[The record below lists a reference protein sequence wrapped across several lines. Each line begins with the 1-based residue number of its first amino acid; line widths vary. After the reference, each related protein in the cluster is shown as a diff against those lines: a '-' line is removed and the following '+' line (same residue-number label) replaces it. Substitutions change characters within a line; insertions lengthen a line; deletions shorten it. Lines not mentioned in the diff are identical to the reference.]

1 MSDFRMDEAGLF
13 LERQLEYI
21 RPQIFEVAYADIK
34 YPTLLPVTSEAGQGA
49 QTFTYRIMD
58 STGEFKLIADAADDL
73 PRSDISQVEKSIN
86 IRSFGGSFGYTV
98 QELRAAQMANI
109 ALEQRRASAVRRA
122 YEEKVE
128 ALAMFGESTVGL
140 AGFFN
145 NSTVDVITAD
155 HWFTGTTASGVG
167 TSQEMLEL
175 LNYGVTAIING
186 SNMKE
191 QPDTILM
198 AYEDYNTI
206 STTRNSD
213 SSDVTVL
220 EYFLRTNPYI
230 RNVEPINQLD
240 KDNSVLNSN
249 RMVVYKRDP
258 EKVQLHIPQP
268 LELFP
273 PQQRGLEFIVP
284 AHARVGGVALYYPKS
299 VIYVQAT
306 A

>member
-58 STGEFKLIADAADDL
+58 STGEFKLLADAADDL

-109 ALEQRRASAVRRA
+109 ALEQRRAAAVRRA

-128 ALAMFGESTVGL
+128 AVAMFGESTVGL

-145 NSTVDVITAD
+145 NSTVDVIAAD
-155 HWFTGTTASGVG
+155 YWFTGTTASG

-175 LNYGVTAIING
+175 LNYGVSAIINA

-198 AYEDYNTI
+198 AYEDYNKI

-240 KDNSVLNSN
+240 KDNSVLNTN

-299 VIYVQAT
+299 VIYVQASS
-306 A
+306 

>member
-1 MSDFRMDEAGLF
+1 MTDSRMDTAGLF
-13 LERQLEYI
+13 LQRQLEYI
-21 RPQIFEVAYADIK
+21 RPQVFEIQYADIK
-34 YPTLLPVTSEAGQGA
+34 YATILPVTSEAGTGA

-58 STGEFKLIADAADDL
+58 STGEFRLLADAASDL
-73 PRSDISQVEKSIN
+73 PRADISQVEKSIN

-98 QELRAAQMANI
+98 QELRAAQMANV

-128 ALAMFGESTVGL
+128 SIAFFGESTVGL

-145 NSTVDVITAD
+145 NSAVDVVSAD
-155 HWFTGTTASGVG
+155 KWFTTASV
-167 TSQEMLEL
+167 TSQEMLDL
-175 LNYGVTAIING
+175 LNYGVSAIINA
-186 SNMKE
+186 SKMKE
-191 QPDTILM
+191 QPDTILL
-198 AYEDYNTI
+198 AYEDYNKI
-206 STTRNSD
+206 STTRLSD
-213 SSDVTVL
+213 SSDLTVL

-230 RNVEPINQLD
+230 NNVEPINQLT
-240 KDNSVLNSN
+240 KGNNGGKLNTS

-273 PQQRGLEFIVP
+273 AQERGLEFIVP

-299 VIYVQAT
+299 VIYVQASS
-306 A
+306 

>member
-73 PRSDISQVEKSIN
+73 PRADISQVEKSIN

-128 ALAMFGESTVGL
+128 AVAMFGESTVGL

-145 NSTVDVITAD
+145 NSTVDVIAAD
-155 HWFTGTTASGVG
+155 KWFTGTTASG
-167 TSQEMLEL
+167 TAQDMLEL
-175 LNYGVTAIING
+175 LNYGVSAIINA

-191 QPDTILM
+191 QPDTILL
-198 AYEDYNTI
+198 AYEDYNKI

-240 KDNSVLNSN
+240 ADNSVLNTN

-299 VIYVQAT
+299 VIYVQAS

>member
-13 LERQLEYI
+13 LERQLEFI
-21 RPQIFEVAYADIK
+21 RPQVFEVTYADIK
-34 YPTLLPVTSEAGQGA
+34 YPTLLPVTSEAGPGA

-73 PRSDISQVEKSIN
+73 PRADISQVEKSIN

-128 ALAMFGESTVGL
+128 AVAMFGESTVGL

-145 NSTVDVITAD
+145 NSI
-155 HWFTGTTASGVG
+155 
-167 TSQEMLEL
+167 L
-175 LNYGVTAIING
+175 L
-186 SNMKE
+186 
-191 QPDTILM
+191 
-198 AYEDYNTI
+198 AYEDYNKI

-240 KDNSVLNSN
+240 ADNSVLNTN

-273 PQQRGLEFIVP
+273 PQHRGLEFIVP

-299 VIYVQAT
+299 VIYVQAS

>member
-13 LERQLEYI
+13 LDRQLEHI
-21 RPQIFEVAYADIK
+21 RPQIFEVEYADIK
-34 YPTLLPVTSEAGQGA
+34 YPTILPVTSEAGPGA
-49 QTFTYRIMD
+49 QTFTYRVMD
-58 STGEFKLIADAADDL
+58 ATGDFKLISDAADDL
-73 PRSDISQVEKSIN
+73 PRADVSQVEKSIN

-98 QELRAAQMANI
+98 QELRAAQMANV
-109 ALEQRRASAVRRA
+109 ALEQRRASALRRA

-128 ALAMFGESTVGL
+128 QVALFGETGVGL

-145 NSTVDVITAD
+145 NSTVDVVAADKWFTGATA
-155 HWFTGTTASGVG
+155 TGTTA
-167 TSQEMLEL
+167 QDMLEL

-198 AYEDYNTI
+198 AWEDYNKI

-220 EYFLRTNPYI
+220 EYFLRTNPFI
-230 RNVEPINQLD
+230 RNIEPINQLD
-240 KDNSVLNSN
+240 ADKSELQKN
-249 RMVVYKRDP
+249 RMVFYRRDP
-258 EKVQLHIPQP
+258 GKVQLHIPQP

-284 AHARVGGVALYYPKS
+284 AHARIGGVALYYPKS
-299 VIYVQAT
+299 VLYLQAP
-306 A
+306 

>member
-1 MSDFRMDEAGLF
+1 MSEFRMDEAGLF

-21 RPQIFEVAYADIK
+21 RPQVFEVEYADIK
-34 YPTLLPVTSEAGQGA
+34 YPTILPVTSEAGPGA

-58 STGEFKLIADAADDL
+58 ATGDFKLISDAADDL
-73 PRSDISQVEKSIN
+73 PRADVSQTEKSLN

-98 QELRAAQMANI
+98 QELRAAQMANV

-128 ALAMFGESTVGL
+128 QVALFGESSVSL

-145 NSTVDVITAD
+145 NSTVDVLAADKWFTGATA
-155 HWFTGTTASGVG
+155 TGTTA
-167 TSQEMLEL
+167 QDMLAL
-175 LNYGVTAIING
+175 LNQGVTAIING

-198 AYEDYNTI
+198 AWEDYNVV

-220 EYFLRTNPYI
+220 EYFLRTNPFI

-240 KDNSVLNSN
+240 ADKSELTKN
-249 RMVVYKRDP
+249 RMVIYKRDP
-258 EKVQLHIPQP
+258 GKVQLHIPQP

-299 VIYVQAT
+299 VIYVQAP
-306 A
+306 

>member
-58 STGEFKLIADAADDL
+58 STGEFKLLADAADDL
-73 PRSDISQVEKSIN
+73 PRSDISQVERSIN

-109 ALEQRRASAVRRA
+109 ALEQRRAAAVRRA

-128 ALAMFGESTVGL
+128 AVAMFGESTVGL

-145 NSTVDVITAD
+145 NSTVDVIAANY
-155 HWFTGTTASGVG
+155 WFTGTTASG

-175 LNYGVTAIING
+175 LNYGVSAIINA

-191 QPDTILM
+191 QPDTILL
-198 AYEDYNTI
+198 AYEDYNKI

-240 KDNSVLNSN
+240 KDNSVLNTN

-299 VIYVQAT
+299 VIYVQASS
-306 A
+306 

>member
-109 ALEQRRASAVRRA
+109 ALEQRRAAAVRRA

-128 ALAMFGESTVGL
+128 AVAMFGESTVGL

-145 NSTVDVITAD
+145 NSTVDVIAANY
-155 HWFTGTTASGVG
+155 WFTGTTASG

-175 LNYGVTAIING
+175 LNYGVSAIINA

-191 QPDTILM
+191 QPDTILL
-198 AYEDYNTI
+198 AYEDYNKI

-240 KDNSVLNSN
+240 ADNSVLTTN

-299 VIYVQAT
+299 VIYVQASS
-306 A
+306 

>member
-1 MSDFRMDEAGLF
+1 MSDFRMDDAGLF
-13 LERQLEYI
+13 LQRQLEYI
-21 RPQIFEVAYADIK
+21 RPQVFEVTYADIK
-34 YPTLLPVTSEAGQGA
+34 YPTILPVTSEAGPGA
-49 QTFTYRIMD
+49 QTFTYRILD
-58 STGEFKLIADAADDL
+58 STGEFRLIADAADDL
-73 PRSDISQVEKSIN
+73 PRADVSQVEKSLS
-86 IRSFGGSFGYTV
+86 IRSIGGSFGYTV

-109 ALEQRRASAVRRA
+109 ALEQRRAAAVRRA

-128 ALAMFGESTVGL
+128 QIALFGEASVGL

-145 NSTVDVITAD
+145 NATVDVVAAD
-155 HWFTGTTASGVG
+155 RWFTGSTASG
-167 TSQEMLEL
+167 TAQDMIEL

-186 SNMKE
+186 SKMKE
-191 QPDTILM
+191 TPDTILM
-198 AYEDYNTI
+198 SWVDYNKV
-206 STTRNSD
+206 STTRFSD
-213 SSDVTVL
+213 SSDLTVL
-220 EYFLRTNPYI
+220 EYFLRTNPFI
-230 RNVEPINQLD
+230 RNVEPVNQLD
-240 KDNSVLNSN
+240 KANTTYLNTN

-299 VIYVQAT
+299 VIYVQAS

>member
-21 RPQIFEVAYADIK
+21 RPQVFEVEYADIK
-34 YPTLLPVTSEAGQGA
+34 YPTLLPVTSEAGPGA

-58 STGEFKLIADAADDL
+58 ATGEFKLIADAADDL
-73 PRSDISQVEKSIN
+73 PRADISQIEKSIS

-109 ALEQRRASAVRRA
+109 ALEQRRAAAVRRA

-128 ALAMFGESTVGL
+128 NVAMFGESSVGL

-145 NSTVDVITAD
+145 NATVDVVAANTWFTGATA
-155 HWFTGTTASGVG
+155 TGTTA
-167 TSQEMLEL
+167 QDMLDL

-186 SNMKE
+186 SQMKE

-198 AYEDYNTI
+198 AWEDYNVI
-206 STTRNSD
+206 STRRNSD

-220 EYFLRTNPYI
+220 EYFLRTNPFI

-240 KDNSVLNSN
+240 ATNGKLSKN
-249 RMVVYKRDP
+249 RMVFYKRDP
-258 EKVQLHIPQP
+258 QKVQLHIPQP

-299 VIYVQAT
+299 VLYLQAP
-306 A
+306 

>member
-1 MSDFRMDEAGLF
+1 MSDFRMDDAGLF

-21 RPQIFEVAYADIK
+21 RPQVFEITYADIK

-73 PRSDISQVEKSIN
+73 PRADISQVEKSIN

-128 ALAMFGESTVGL
+128 AVAMFGESSVGL

-145 NSTVDVITAD
+145 NATVDVIAAD
-155 HWFTGTTASGVG
+155 YWFTGTTASG
-167 TSQEMLEL
+167 TSQDLLEL
-175 LNYGVTAIING
+175 LNYGVSAIINA

-191 QPDTILM
+191 QPDTILL
-198 AYEDYNTI
+198 AYEDYNKI

-240 KDNSVLNSN
+240 KDNSVLNTN

-299 VIYVQAT
+299 VIYVQAS

>member
-21 RPQIFEVAYADIK
+21 RPQVFEVAYADIK
-34 YPTLLPVTSEAGQGA
+34 YPTILPVTSEAGPGA
-49 QTFTYRIMD
+49 QTFTYRVMD
-58 STGEFKLIADAADDL
+58 ATGEFKLIADAADDL
-73 PRSDISQVEKSIN
+73 PRADISQVEKSIN

-109 ALEQRRASAVRRA
+109 ALEQRRATAVRRA

-128 ALAMFGESTVGL
+128 DVAMFGESSVGL
-140 AGFFN
+140 QGFFN
-145 NSTVDVITAD
+145 NATVDVVAAD
-155 HWFTGTTASGVG
+155 KWFSDSGTTA
-167 TSQEMLEL
+167 QDMLDL

-198 AYEDYNTI
+198 AWEDYNTI
-206 STTRNSD
+206 STRRNSD
-213 SSDVTVL
+213 SSDVTVM

-230 RNVEPINQLD
+230 RNIEPINQLD
-240 KDNSVLNSN
+240 ADKSTLSKN
-249 RMVVYKRDP
+249 RMVFYKRDP
-258 EKVQLHIPQP
+258 QKVQLHIPQP

-299 VIYVQAT
+299 VLYLQAP
-306 A
+306 

>member
-1 MSDFRMDEAGLF
+1 MSEFRLDDAGLF
-13 LERQLEYI
+13 LDRQLEHI
-21 RPQIFEVAYADIK
+21 RPQVFEVEYADIK
-34 YPTLLPVTSEAGQGA
+34 YPTILPVTAEAGPGA

-58 STGEFKLIADAADDL
+58 ATGDFKLISDAADDL
-73 PRSDISQVEKSIN
+73 PRADVSQTEKSIN

-98 QELRAAQMANI
+98 QELRAAQMANLS
-109 ALEQRRASAVRRA
+109 LEQRRASAVRRA

-128 ALAMFGESTVGL
+128 SVAMFGEGSVSL

-145 NSTVDVITAD
+145 NATVDVISANKWFSTSNVTA
-155 HWFTGTTASGVG
+155 
-167 TSQEMLEL
+167 QEMLEI
-175 LNYGVTAIING
+175 LNQGVSAIISG

-198 AYEDYNTI
+198 PYEDYNTV

-220 EYFLRTNPYI
+220 EYFLRTNPFI
-230 RNVEPINQLD
+230 RNVEPINQLAAA
-240 KDNSVLNSN
+240 NSSLAKN
-249 RMVVYKRDP
+249 RLVVYKRDP
-258 EKVQLHIPQP
+258 QKVQLHIPQP

-299 VIYVQAT
+299 VKYVQAP
-306 A
+306 

>member
-1 MSDFRMDEAGLF
+1 MSEFRLDDAGLF
-13 LERQLEYI
+13 LDRQLEYI
-21 RPQIFEVAYADIK
+21 RPQVFEVEYADIK
-34 YPTLLPVTSEAGQGA
+34 YPTILPVTSEAGPGA

-58 STGEFKLIADAADDL
+58 ATGDFKLISDAADDL
-73 PRSDISQVEKSIN
+73 PRADVSQIERSIS

-98 QELRAAQMANI
+98 QELRAAQMANVN
-109 ALEQRRASAVRRA
+109 LEQRRAAAVRRA

-128 ALAMFGESTVGL
+128 EVAMFGEASVGL

-145 NSTVDVITAD
+145 NSTVDVVAAD
-155 HWFTGTTASGVG
+155 KWFSTSGV
-167 TSQEMLEL
+167 TSQEMLDL
-175 LNYGVTAIING
+175 LNYGVSAIING

-198 AYEDYNTI
+198 PYEDYNTI
-206 STTRNSD
+206 STRRNSD

-220 EYFLRTNPYI
+220 EYFMRTNPFI
-230 RNVEPINQLD
+230 RNIEPINQLD
-240 KDNSVLNSN
+240 ADKSTLTKN
-249 RMVVYKRDP
+249 RMVIYKRDP
-258 EKVQLHIPQP
+258 QKVQLHIPQP

-284 AHARVGGVALYYPKS
+284 AHARVGGVSIYYPKS

-306 A
+306 

>member
-13 LERQLEYI
+13 LERQLEFI
-21 RPQIFEVAYADIK
+21 RPQVFEVTYADIK
-34 YPTLLPVTSEAGQGA
+34 YPTLLPVTSEAGPGA

-73 PRSDISQVEKSIN
+73 PRADISQVEKSIN

-128 ALAMFGESTVGL
+128 AVAMFGESSVNL

-145 NSTVDVITAD
+145 NATVDVIAADKWFDTA
-155 HWFTGTTASGVG
+155 TAV
-167 TSQEMLEL
+167 EMLEL
-175 LNYGVTAIING
+175 LNYGVSAIINA

-191 QPDTILM
+191 QPDTILL
-198 AYEDYNTI
+198 AYEDYNKI

-240 KDNSVLNSN
+240 AGNSVLNTN

-299 VIYVQAT
+299 VIYVQASS
-306 A
+306 

>member
-58 STGEFKLIADAADDL
+58 STGEFKLLADAADDL

-109 ALEQRRASAVRRA
+109 ALEQRRAAAVRRA

-128 ALAMFGESTVGL
+128 AVAMFGESTVGL

-145 NSTVDVITAD
+145 NSTVDVIAANY
-155 HWFTGTTASGVG
+155 WFTGTTASG

-175 LNYGVTAIING
+175 LNYGVSAIINA

-191 QPDTILM
+191 QPDTILL
-198 AYEDYNTI
+198 AYEDYNKI

-240 KDNSVLNSN
+240 KDNSVLNTN

-299 VIYVQAT
+299 VIYVQASS
-306 A
+306 

>member
-1 MSDFRMDEAGLF
+1 MSEFRLDDAGLF
-13 LERQLEYI
+13 LDRQLEYI
-21 RPQIFEVAYADIK
+21 RPQIFEVEYADIK
-34 YPTLLPVTSEAGQGA
+34 YPTILPVTAEAGPGA

-58 STGEFKLIADAADDL
+58 ATGDFKLISDAADDL
-73 PRSDISQVEKSIN
+73 PRADVSQTEKSIN

-109 ALEQRRASAVRRA
+109 SLEQRRASAVRRA

-128 ALAMFGESTVGL
+128 SVAMFGEGSVSL

-145 NSTVDVITAD
+145 NSTVDVISANKWFSTSNVTA
-155 HWFTGTTASGVG
+155 
-167 TSQEMLEL
+167 QEMLEI
-175 LNYGVTAIING
+175 LNQGVSAIISG

-198 AYEDYNTI
+198 PYEDYNTV

-220 EYFLRTNPYI
+220 EYFLRTNPFI
-230 RNVEPINQLD
+230 RNVEPINQLAAA
-240 KDNSVLNSN
+240 NSSLAKN
-249 RMVVYKRDP
+249 RLVVYKRDP
-258 EKVQLHIPQP
+258 QKVQLHIPQP

-299 VIYVQAT
+299 VKYVQAP
-306 A
+306 

>member
-1 MSDFRMDEAGLF
+1 MSEFRMDDAGLF

-21 RPQIFEVAYADIK
+21 RPQVFEVQYADIK
-34 YPTLLPVTSEAGQGA
+34 YPTILPVTSEAGPGA

-58 STGEFKLIADAADDL
+58 STGEFKLISDAADDL
-73 PRSDISQVEKSIN
+73 PRADISQTEKSIN

-109 ALEQRRASAVRRA
+109 ALEQRRAAAVRRA

-128 ALAMFGESTVGL
+128 EVALFGESSVGL

-145 NSTVDVITAD
+145 NATVDVVTASA
-155 HWFTGTTASGVG
+155 WFTDSGTTA
-167 TSQEMLEL
+167 QEMLEL

-186 SNMKE
+186 SKMKE

-198 AYEDYNTI
+198 AYEDYNKV

-240 KDNSVLNSN
+240 AGNSSLTTN

-299 VIYVQAT
+299 AIYVQAS

>member
-21 RPQIFEVAYADIK
+21 RPQVFEVQYSDIK
-34 YPTLLPVTSEAGQGA
+34 YPTILPVTSEAGPGA

-58 STGEFKLIADAADDL
+58 ATGEFKVIADAADDL
-73 PRSDISQVEKSIN
+73 PRADISQTEKSIN
-86 IRSFGGSFGYTV
+86 IRSIGGSFGYTV

-128 ALAMFGESTVGL
+128 DIAMFGEASVGL
-140 AGFFN
+140 GGFFN
-145 NSTVDVITAD
+145 NSTVDLVVAD
-155 HWFTGTTASGVG
+155 KWFTDSGTTA
-167 TSQEMLEL
+167 QEMLEL
-175 LNYGVTAIING
+175 LNYGVTAIVNG
-186 SNMKE
+186 SKMKE
-191 QPDTILM
+191 EPDTILM
-198 AYEDYNTI
+198 PYEDYNKV

-240 KDNSVLNSN
+240 ADNSVLDKN

-258 EKVQLHIPQP
+258 QKVQLHIPQP

-299 VIYVQAT
+299 VIYVQDN
-306 A
+306 

>member
-1 MSDFRMDEAGLF
+1 MSDFCMDEAGLF
-13 LERQLEYI
+13 LERQLEHI
-21 RPQIFEVAYADIK
+21 RPQVFEVAYADIK
-34 YPTLLPVTSEAGQGA
+34 YPTILPVTSEAGNAA

-73 PRSDISQVEKSIN
+73 PRADISQVEKSIN

-109 ALEQRRASAVRRA
+109 SLEQRRASAVRRA

-128 ALAMFGESTVGL
+128 NVAMFGESTVNL

-145 NSTVDVITAD
+145 NSTVDIIAAD
-155 HWFTGTTASGVG
+155 RWFTGSTASG
-167 TSQEMLEL
+167 TAQDMLEL
-175 LNYGVTAIING
+175 LNYGVSAIINA

-198 AYEDYNTI
+198 AYEDYNKV

-240 KDNSVLNSN
+240 ASNSVLGTN

-299 VIYVQAT
+299 VIYVQAS

>member
-1 MSDFRMDEAGLF
+1 MSEFRMDEAGLF
-13 LERQLEYI
+13 LERQLEFI
-21 RPQIFEVAYADIK
+21 RPQVFEVQYADIK
-34 YPTLLPVTSEAGQGA
+34 YPTVLPVTSEAGPGA

-58 STGEFKLIADAADDL
+58 ATGEFRLIADAADDL
-73 PRSDISQVEKSIN
+73 PRADISQTEKSIN

-109 ALEQRRASAVRRA
+109 ALEQRRAAAVRRA

-128 ALAMFGESTVGL
+128 SLAFFGESSVGL
-140 AGFFN
+140 SGFFN
-145 NSTVDVITAD
+145 NSTVDVVAADKWFSNCTA
-155 HWFTGTTASGVG
+155 
-167 TSQEMLEL
+167 QEMLEL

-186 SNMKE
+186 SKMKE

-198 AYEDYNTI
+198 AWEDYNKV

-230 RNVEPINQLD
+230 RNVEPINELD
-240 KDNSVLNSN
+240 ADNSALNTN

-299 VIYVQAT
+299 VIYVQASS
-306 A
+306 

>member
-21 RPQIFEVAYADIK
+21 RPQVFEVEYADIK
-34 YPTLLPVTSEAGQGA
+34 YPTLLPVTSEAGPGA

-58 STGEFKLIADAADDL
+58 ATGEFKLIADAADDL
-73 PRSDISQVEKSIN
+73 PRADISQIEKSIS

-109 ALEQRRASAVRRA
+109 ALEQRRAAAVRRA

-128 ALAMFGESTVGL
+128 NVAMFGESSVGL

-145 NSTVDVITAD
+145 NATVDVVAANT
-155 HWFTGTTASGVG
+155 WFTGTTATG
-167 TSQEMLEL
+167 TTAQDMLDL

-186 SNMKE
+186 SQMKE

-198 AYEDYNTI
+198 AWEDYNVI
-206 STTRNSD
+206 STRRNSD

-220 EYFLRTNPYI
+220 EYFLRTNPFI

-240 KDNSVLNSN
+240 ATNGKLSKN
-249 RMVVYKRDP
+249 RMVFYKRDP
-258 EKVQLHIPQP
+258 QKVQLHIPQP

-299 VIYVQAT
+299 VLYLQAP
-306 A
+306 

>member
-21 RPQIFEVAYADIK
+21 RPQVFEVTYADIK
-34 YPTLLPVTSEAGQGA
+34 YPTILPVTSEAGPGA

-58 STGEFKLIADAADDL
+58 ATGEFRLIADAADDL
-73 PRSDISQVEKSIN
+73 PRADISQTEKSIN
-86 IRSFGGSFGYTV
+86 IRSFGGSFGYTI

-109 ALEQRRASAVRRA
+109 ALEQRRANAVRRA

-128 ALAMFGESTVGL
+128 AVAMFGESSVGL

-145 NSTVDVITAD
+145 NSTVDLVVAD
-155 HWFTGTTASGVG
+155 KWFTDSGTTA
-167 TSQEMLEL
+167 QEMLEL
-175 LNYGVTAIING
+175 LNYGVTAII
-186 SNMKE
+186 SASKMKE
-191 QPDTILM
+191 EPDTILM
-198 AYEDYNTI
+198 AYEDYNKV

-230 RNVEPINQLD
+230 RNVEPINQLAAA
-240 KDNSVLNSN
+240 NSSIGKN

-258 EKVQLHIPQP
+258 GKVQLHIPQP

-299 VIYVQAT
+299 VIYVQDN
-306 A
+306 

>member
-13 LERQLEYI
+13 LERQLEFI
-21 RPQIFEVAYADIK
+21 RPQVFEVTYADIK
-34 YPTLLPVTSEAGQGA
+34 YPTLLPVTSEAGPGA

-73 PRSDISQVEKSIN
+73 PRADISQIERTIN

-98 QELRAAQMANI
+98 QELRAAQMATI
-109 ALEQRRASAVRRA
+109 ALEQRRATAVRRA

-128 ALAMFGESTVGL
+128 SVAMFGESSVGL
-140 AGFFN
+140 VGFFN
-145 NSTVDVITAD
+145 NPTVDVVAADKWFDTA
-155 HWFTGTTASGVG
+155 TAA
-167 TSQEMLEL
+167 EMLEL
-175 LNYGVTAIING
+175 LNYGVSAIINA
-186 SNMKE
+186 SKMKE
-191 QPDTILM
+191 QPDTILL
-198 AYEDYNTI
+198 AYEDYNKI

-240 KDNSVLNSN
+240 AGNSVLNTN

-299 VIYVQAT
+299 VIYVQASS
-306 A
+306 

>member
-21 RPQIFEVAYADIK
+21 RPQVFDITYADIK
-34 YPTLLPVTSEAGQGA
+34 YPTRLPVTSEAGPGA

-73 PRSDISQVEKSIN
+73 PRADISQVEKSIN

-128 ALAMFGESTVGL
+128 AVAMFGESSVSL

-145 NSTVDVITAD
+145 NATVDIIAAD
-155 HWFTGTTASGVG
+155 RWFTGSTASG
-167 TSQEMLEL
+167 TAQDMLEL
-175 LNYGVTAIING
+175 LNYGVSAIINA
-186 SNMKE
+186 SKMKE
-191 QPDTILM
+191 QPDTILL
-198 AYEDYNTI
+198 AYEDYNKI

-230 RNVEPINQLD
+230 RNVEPVNQLD
-240 KDNSVLNSN
+240 ADNSVLNTN

-299 VIYVQAT
+299 VIYVQAS

>member
-21 RPQIFEVAYADIK
+21 RPQVFEVAYADIK
-34 YPTLLPVTSEAGQGA
+34 YPTILPVTSEAGNAA
-49 QTFTYRIMD
+49 QQFTFRIMD

-73 PRSDISQVEKSIN
+73 PRADISQVEKSIN

-128 ALAMFGESTVGL
+128 SVAMFGESSVAL

-145 NSTVDVITAD
+145 NASVDVITAD
-155 HWFTGTTASGVG
+155 KWFTASGTTAL
-167 TSQEMLEL
+167 EMLEL
-175 LNYGVTAIING
+175 LNYGVSAIINA
-186 SNMKE
+186 SKMKE

-198 AYEDYNTI
+198 AYEDYNKV

-230 RNVEPINQLD
+230 RNVEPINQLA
-240 KDNSVLNSN
+240 KNNSALNTN

-258 EKVQLHIPQP
+258 EKLQLHIPQP

-273 PQQRGLEFIVP
+273 PQQRGLEFIIP
-284 AHARVGGVALYYPKS
+284 AHARVGGLALYYPKS
-299 VIYVQAT
+299 VIYVQAST
-306 A
+306 

>member
-1 MSDFRMDEAGLF
+1 MSDFRMDDAGLF
-13 LERQLEYI
+13 LERQLEFI
-21 RPQIFEVAYADIK
+21 RPQVFEVTYSDIK
-34 YPTLLPVTSEAGQGA
+34 YPTLLPVTSEAGPGA

-73 PRSDISQVEKSIN
+73 PRADISQVEKSIN

-128 ALAMFGESTVGL
+128 AVAMFGESTVNL

-145 NSTVDVITAD
+145 NATVDVIAAD
-155 HWFTGTTASGVG
+155 RWFTGSTASG
-167 TSQEMLEL
+167 TAQDMLEL
-175 LNYGVTAIING
+175 LNYGVSAIINA
-186 SNMKE
+186 SKMKE
-191 QPDTILM
+191 QPDTILL
-198 AYEDYNTI
+198 AYEDYNKI

-230 RNVEPINQLD
+230 RNVEPVNQLD
-240 KDNSVLNSN
+240 ADNSVLNTN

-299 VIYVQAT
+299 VIYVQAS

>member
-13 LERQLEYI
+13 LERQLEFI
-21 RPQIFEVAYADIK
+21 RPQVFDITYADIK
-34 YPTLLPVTSEAGQGA
+34 YPTLLPVTSEAGPGA

-73 PRSDISQVEKSIN
+73 PRADISQVEKSIN

-128 ALAMFGESTVGL
+128 AVAMFGESSVNL

-145 NSTVDVITAD
+145 NATVDVIATD
-155 HWFTGTTASGVG
+155 RWFTGSTASG
-167 TSQEMLEL
+167 TAQDMLEL
-175 LNYGVTAIING
+175 LNYGVSAIINA

-191 QPDTILM
+191 QPDTILL
-198 AYEDYNTI
+198 AYEDYNKI

-240 KDNSVLNSN
+240 ADNSVLNTN

-299 VIYVQAT
+299 VIYVQAS

>member
-109 ALEQRRASAVRRA
+109 ALEQRRAAAVRRA

-128 ALAMFGESTVGL
+128 AVAMFGESTVGL

-145 NSTVDVITAD
+145 NSTVDVIAANY
-155 HWFTGTTASGVG
+155 WFTGTTASG

-175 LNYGVTAIING
+175 LNYGVSAIINA

-191 QPDTILM
+191 QPDTILL
-198 AYEDYNTI
+198 AYEDYNKI

-240 KDNSVLNSN
+240 KDNSVLNTN

-299 VIYVQAT
+299 VIYVQASS
-306 A
+306 

>member
-1 MSDFRMDEAGLF
+1 MSEFRMDEAGLF
-13 LERQLEYI
+13 LERQLEFI
-21 RPQIFEVAYADIK
+21 RPQVFETVYADIK
-34 YPTLLPVTSEAGQGA
+34 YSTILPVTSEAGPGA
-49 QTFTYRIMD
+49 QTFTYRIMN

-73 PRSDISQVEKSIN
+73 PRADISQVEKSIN

-109 ALEQRRASAVRRA
+109 ALEQRRAQAVRRA

-128 ALAMFGESTVGL
+128 TVAMFGEPSVGL

-145 NSTVDVITAD
+145 NATVDVVTANK
-155 HWFTGTTASGVG
+155 WFTGTTASG
-167 TSQEMLEL
+167 TAQDMLEL
-175 LNYGVTAIING
+175 LNYGVTAIINA
-186 SNMKE
+186 SKMKE

-198 AYEDYNTI
+198 AYEDYNVV

-240 KDNSVLNSN
+240 EGNSVLTTN

-284 AHARVGGVALYYPKS
+284 AHARVGGVALYFPKS
-299 VIYVQAT
+299 AIYVQAS

>member
-1 MSDFRMDEAGLF
+1 MSEFRLDDAGLF
-13 LERQLEYI
+13 LDRQLEYI
-21 RPQIFEVAYADIK
+21 RPQIFEVEYADIK
-34 YPTLLPVTSEAGQGA
+34 YSTILPVTAEAGPGSQ
-49 QTFTYRIMD
+49 QFTYRIMD
-58 STGEFKLIADAADDL
+58 ATGDFKLISDAADDL
-73 PRSDISQVEKSIN
+73 PRADVSQTEKSIN

-98 QELRAAQMANI
+98 QELRAAQMANV
-109 ALEQRRASAVRRA
+109 ALEQRRAAAVRRA

-128 ALAMFGESTVGL
+128 SVAMFGEGSVSL

-145 NSTVDVITAD
+145 NATVDVISANKWFSTSAVTA
-155 HWFTGTTASGVG
+155 
-167 TSQEMLEL
+167 QEMLEI
-175 LNYGVTAIING
+175 LNQGVSAIISG

-198 AYEDYNTI
+198 PYEDYNTV

-230 RNVEPINQLD
+230 RNVEPINQLAAA
-240 KDNSVLNSN
+240 NSSLAKN
-249 RMVVYKRDP
+249 RLVVYKRDP
-258 EKVQLHIPQP
+258 QKVQLHIPQP

-299 VIYVQAT
+299 VKYVQAP
-306 A
+306 

>member
-1 MSDFRMDEAGLF
+1 MSEFRLDDAGLF
-13 LERQLEYI
+13 LDRQLEYI
-21 RPQIFEVAYADIK
+21 RPQIFEVEYADIK
-34 YPTLLPVTSEAGQGA
+34 YSTILPVTAEAGPGSQ
-49 QTFTYRIMD
+49 QFTYRIMD
-58 STGEFKLIADAADDL
+58 ATGDFKLISDAADDL
-73 PRSDISQVEKSIN
+73 PRADVSQTEKSIN

-98 QELRAAQMANI
+98 QELRAAQMANLS
-109 ALEQRRASAVRRA
+109 LEQRRASAVRRS

-128 ALAMFGESTVGL
+128 SVAMFGEGSVSL

-145 NSTVDVITAD
+145 NATVDVISANKWFSTSSVTA
-155 HWFTGTTASGVG
+155 
-167 TSQEMLEL
+167 QEMLEI
-175 LNYGVTAIING
+175 LNQGVSAIISG

-198 AYEDYNTI
+198 PYEDYNTV

-230 RNVEPINQLD
+230 RNVEPINQLAAA
-240 KDNSVLNSN
+240 NSSLAKN
-249 RMVVYKRDP
+249 RLVVYKRDP
-258 EKVQLHIPQP
+258 QKVQLHIPQP

-299 VIYVQAT
+299 VKYVQAP
-306 A
+306 

>member
-1 MSDFRMDEAGLF
+1 MTDSRMDTAGLF
-13 LERQLEYI
+13 LQRQLEYI
-21 RPQIFEVAYADIK
+21 RPQVFEIQYSDIK
-34 YPTLLPVTSEAGQGA
+34 YPTILPVTSEAGSGA

-58 STGEFKLIADAADDL
+58 STGEFRLLADNAADL
-73 PRSDISQVEKSIN
+73 ARADISQVEKSIN

-109 ALEQRRASAVRRA
+109 ALEQRRAAAVRRA

-128 ALAMFGESTVGL
+128 SVAFFGESTVGL

-145 NSTVDVITAD
+145 NASVDIVAADKWFTTVGITA
-155 HWFTGTTASGVG
+155 
-167 TSQEMLEL
+167 QEMIEL
-175 LNYGVTAIING
+175 LNYGVSAIING

-198 AYEDYNTI
+198 GYDDYNKV

-230 RNVEPINQLD
+230 TNVEPINQLV
-240 KDNSVLNSN
+240 KGKNNGKLNTN

-273 PQQRGLEFIVP
+273 PQERGLEFIVP

-299 VIYVQAT
+299 VIYVQASS
-306 A
+306 